1 MSEVRPLSTTGIGS
15 LPHTSIEEALHLAF
29 RLDIPYV
36 PQLPKKSHKEFM
48 LAHALDGM
56 PGILCDSQGMV
67 TIDMPAWRKG
77 YLKYSERLH
86 VALEEGDA
94 SEFLPSEHSHSAL
107 RPFLTKIKEEQ
118 KERAKVQIA
127 GPMTLQWSLRTTEG
141 KFPPPPVMAQ
151 VSRTVLAKSFALCQ
165 AIKSSGSQPII
176 FLDEPGLYAFSS
188 QQPNHLVMMQEL
200 KILVLTLQ
208 KAGAEV
214 GLHCCSDADWSA
226 VIDLGVD
233 ILAIDAHL
241 SLPSLLR
248 SSEALVRFSTLG
260 GQLALGVIPTHR
272 EGGGTVSE
280 IFGHFEERIQTLEKY
295 FRTRASTFERI
306 LSRSLLTPA
315 CGMALLSS
323 QRAVRTHAQL
333 SAFQST
339 YRSFHARRS

>member
-15 LPHTSIEEALHLAF
+15 LPHTSIEEALNLAF

-56 PGILCDSQGMV
+56 PGILSDSQGMV
-67 TIDMPAWRKG
+67 TIHMPEWRKG
-77 YLKYSERLH
+77 YLRYSERLH
-86 VALEEGDA
+86 LALEEGDA
-94 SEFLPSEHSHSAL
+94 SEFLPSENSHCAL
-107 RPFLTKIKEEQ
+107 RPFLAKIEQEQ
-118 KERAKVQIA
+118 KKRAKVQIA

-151 VSRTVLAKSFALCQ
+151 LSRTVLAKSLALCQ

-176 FLDEPGLYAFSS
+176 FLDEPGLYAFSA

-248 SSEALVRFSTLG
+248 SSEALVRYSASG